1 MLTDAGVSPDS
12 GAELVSTGDMEP
24 RERLG
29 GLLNYYYRRA
39 A

>member
-1 MLTDAGVSPDS
+1 MNGNQCARLLAYV
-12 GAELVSTGDMEP
+12 TGLLDC

-29 GLLNYYYRRA
+29 GLLKYYYRRA